1 METITDTH
9 KLSHHHTS
17 HIIHLHTKKCHRT
30 ITSLQNS
37 DHISSNNNAI
47 NDKICDMWW
56 FIPAILV
63 LEGRQEKGMESH
75 TKLPGEIQSQNRE
88 NQSQKQTS
96 LWFS

>member
-9 KLSHHHTS
+9 KLSTTTHHISYTY
-17 HIIHLHTKKCHRT
+17 IQKKCHRT

-37 DHISSNNNAI
+37 NHISSNNNAI

-56 FIPAILV
+56 FTPAILV